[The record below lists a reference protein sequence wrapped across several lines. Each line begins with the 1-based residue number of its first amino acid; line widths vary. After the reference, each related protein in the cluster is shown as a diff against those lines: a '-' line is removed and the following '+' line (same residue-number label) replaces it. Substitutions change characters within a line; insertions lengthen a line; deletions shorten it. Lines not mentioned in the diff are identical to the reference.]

1 MYRLTTDSITVGE
14 KIIKPC
20 RIFCIG
26 KNYLEH
32 IRELVD
38 FDSMSQSKNEKQP
51 VVFMKP
57 TTSIVSLEESIRVPS
72 HGDILHHEVEVV
84 VLLNGGGRDILVEDS
99 LSYIAGVTLGLDL
112 TLRDVQIGLK
122 KKGHP
127 WELSKSFDQ
136 SSPLGTM
143 CSYDGSF
150 DLFNISFACFVNEE
164 KRQEGN
170 TKDMLFSIPKI
181 ISYLSTVWELMAGD
195 LIYTGT
201 PSGIGAIKS
210 QDKIV
215 LNSPDLGRF
224 EWDVF

>member
-1 MYRLTTDSITVGE
+1 LTIDSITIGK
-14 KIIKPC
+14 KIIKPG
-20 RIFCIG
+20 RIFCVG
-26 KNYLEH
+26 KNYAEH
-32 IRELVD
+32 IRELGD
-38 FDSMSQSKNEKQP
+38 FNSTLQLKNEKQP

-57 TTSIVSLEESIRVPS
+57 ITSIVELGEYIHIPS
-72 HGDILHHEVEVV
+72 HGDTLHHEVEVV
-84 VLLNGGGRDILVEDS
+84 VLLNGGGRNILVADS
-99 LSYIAGVTLGLDL
+99 FSYIAGVTLGLDL
-112 TLRDVQIGLK
+112 TLRDVQIELK

-143 CSYDGSF
+143 CSYDDSF
-150 DLFNISFACFVNEE
+150 DLFNISFACFVNDE

-170 TKDMLFSIPKI
+170 TKDMLFSIPQI
-181 ISYLSTVWELMAGD
+181 ISYLSTVWELMTGD

-215 LNSPDLGRF
+215 LNSPGLGRF